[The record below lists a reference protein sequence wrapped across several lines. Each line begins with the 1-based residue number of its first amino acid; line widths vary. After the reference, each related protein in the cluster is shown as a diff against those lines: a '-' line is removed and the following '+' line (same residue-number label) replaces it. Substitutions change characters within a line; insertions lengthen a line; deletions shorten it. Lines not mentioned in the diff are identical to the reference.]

1 MQNFSLSSRN
11 CTFLISKHTK
21 TNLNKT
27 TTPEPRKA
35 SDAVG
40 LIIWPKA
47 LTKDEAKKLVINCLI
62 FNIKDEGY
70 LVLSADCKGLKGDGD
85 TKEEAIRDFR
95 ENVQEVINQQRGGI
109 FSETC
114 DENEQIHLLQDIV
127 DEWKADG
134 LEVIS
139 REAGEISDFD

>member
-27 TTPEPRKA
+27 TEPRKA

-40 LIIWPKA
+40 LIIWPNA
-47 LTKDEAKKLVINCLI
+47 LTKDEAKNLVINYLI

-95 ENVQEVINQQRGGI
+95 QNVQEVINQQRGGV

-114 DENEQIHLLQDIV
+114 DENEQILLLQDIM

-139 REAGEISDFD
+139 REAGEISGF